1 MKSFRGYLM
10 RRLAASVPVF
20 VVLAFCLGC
29 AGSAAKAP
37 TPYIPEEL
45 GDFPVHP
52 ELEYKKGYRYAPQG
66 LAGTDFKPTWTGHYK
81 GPQLPENYVAYYIR
95 EMTAREWTLR
105 RIIEK
110 ISGDKVLEFVKDTEG
125 ATIYLKRTF
134 DRKTSRYACSLTAE
148 IRTLGLQHFTPEEN
162 YRHLTGKT
170 AAESTTAAPAP
181 AQASPS
187 DKVEEAPSIQPVK
200 GTLEP
205 PDPKEARQ
213 ELIIE

>member
-52 ELEYKKGYRYAPQG
+52 ELEYKKGYRYAPQD
-66 LAGTDFKPTWTGHYK
+66 LAGTDFKPTWTGHYR

-95 EMTAREWTLR
+95 EMKAREWNCL
-105 RIIEK
+105 
-110 ISGDKVLEFVKDTEG
+110 L
-125 ATIYLKRTF
+125 Y
-134 DRKTSRYACSLTAE
+134 TSD
-148 IRTLGLQHFTPEEN
+148 
-162 YRHLTGKT
+162 
-170 AAESTTAAPAP
+170 AADE
-181 AQASPS
+181 
-187 DKVEEAPSIQPVK
+187 
-200 GTLEP
+200 
-205 PDPKEARQ
+205 
-213 ELIIE
+213 